1 LAKDVVG
8 EDARQKASALQP
20 GQVMML
26 ENVRFEKLETKND
39 PELSKKLADMADV
52 FVNDAFGSAHRA
64 HCSTAGVADFL
75 PAVSG
80 FLINRELEIL
90 GKILTNPARP
100 FVAILGGGK
109 VSDKIGTIESLLDK
123 ADTVLIGGGM
133 SYTFYAALGRDIGTS
148 MCEEDKLD
156 IAGSLFE
163 KASRNKVRLILP
175 LDHVVADAFSVDANT
190 QVVDSRAFPDGW
202 MGMDI
207 GPQTRESFAR
217 VIEMAGTVFWN
228 GPLGVYEMEPFAQG
242 TRAIAQAMADC
253 KGITVIGGGDSAAA
267 ASLMGFESKIT
278 HISTGGGASLEFL
291 EGLEL
296 PGIACLN
303 DRE

>member
-1 LAKDVVG
+1 
-8 EDARQKASALQP
+8 
-20 GQVMML
+20 
-26 ENVRFEKLETKND
+26 
-39 PELSKKLADMADV
+39 
-52 FVNDAFGSAHRA
+52 
-64 HCSTAGVADFL
+64 
-75 PAVSG
+75 
-80 FLINRELEIL
+80 
-90 GKILTNPARP
+90 
-100 FVAILGGGK
+100 
-109 VSDKIGTIESLLDK
+109 
-123 ADTVLIGGGM
+123 M
-133 SYTFYAALGRDIGTS
+133 SYTFYAALGRNIGTS

-175 LDHVVADAFSVDANT
+175 LDHVVADSFSVDANT

-217 VIEMAGTVFWN
+217 IIETAGTVFWN

-242 TRAIAQAMADC
+242 PRAIAQAMADC
-253 KGITVIGGGDSAAA
+253 KGVTVIGGGDSAAA